1 MIELT
6 PAAIKEIKRIQTSR
20 QQPDSYFRLGVIEGG
35 CSGLCY
41 VLELCKTPQESDHV
55 YPLDQIT
62 LVIDSKSL
70 GYLEQLRV
78 DYAEDLMGGGFRF
91 TNPNAQSSCSCGAS
105 FAHKP

>member
-20 QQPDSYFRLGVIEGG
+20 QQPDTYFRLGVTEGG

-41 VLELCKTPQESDHV
+41 VLELSQTKEESDRV

-62 LVIDSKSL
+62 LVIDSDSL
-70 GYLEQLRV
+70 PYLEQLRV

-91 TNPNAQSSCSCGAS
+91 TNPNTQSSCSCGAS